1 METFFMNS
9 KSSKTS
15 EPQRFKVDLTD
26 KINLKDPKKHD
37 FSQFEYSL
45 HLEKHQVRI

>member
-9 KSSKTS
+9 KNGKTS

-26 KINLKDPKKHD
+26 KTNLKDPKKHD
-37 FSQFEYSL
+37 FIRFEYSL
-45 HLEKHQVRI
+45 HLRKHQVRM